1 MLSLDTWVAF
11 DFYKSFLHWYCAWYE
26 PRYLE
31 IGCLGGDLVASL
43 RTKLAVGVDVNNHP
57 DWTIYL
63 NKAELGAKEFHQCTS
78 DEFFAKDNRQ
88 WDLIFIDGD
97 HDEAQVYKD
106 VSNSLICLAEG
117 GLICM
122 HDTMPPGPA
131 DTASDKCGTAYK
143 IRRRLQQHHTLQVY
157 TFPVTFGLTL
167 VAPIGREWPW

>member
-1 MLSLDTWVAF
+1 MLHLDTWVAF
-11 DFYKSFLHWYCAWYE
+11 DFYKSFLHWYCAWYN

-43 RTKLAVGVDVNNHP
+43 KTKLAVGVDINTHA
-57 DWTIYL
+57 DWATYL
-63 NKAELGAKEFHQCTS
+63 GKAEPGTKEFHQCTS
-78 DEFFAKDNRQ
+78 NEFFAKDTRQ

-97 HDEAQVYKD
+97 HSATQVRTD
-106 VSNSLICLAEG
+106 VVNSLEHLEEG

-122 HDTMPPGPA
+122 HDTLPPTPSDA
-131 DTASDKCGTAYK
+131 TPDKCGTAYK
-143 IRRRLQQHHTLQVY
+143 IRQDLEVMPGIQTY